1 MIHVE
6 TIVVGPLEVNCYVVS
21 DTKTKKAFLID
32 PGAEAEKI
40 KEYVVSKRLQPEF
53 IINTHCHYDHI
64 GANDVFDLPIFIHGL
79 DAPGLSDHTIN
90 LSIMLQACFISP
102 PPQRTLTDAETIS
115 FCGEELLILHTPGHS
130 PGSICVKM
138 GERLFAGDTLFRGS
152 IGRTDLPG
160 GDSRQIMKSIR
171 AKILTFGSDLEVL
184 PGHGEATSLE
194 WERQHNF
201 FLSNNTV

>member
-6 TIVVGPLEVNCYVVS
+6 TIVVGPLQVNCYVVS
-21 DTKTKKAFLID
+21 DTKTKKAFIVD

-40 KEYVVSKRLQPEF
+40 KEYVVSNRLEPEF

-64 GANDVFDLPIFIHGL
+64 GANDVFDIPIFIHEL
-79 DAPGLSDHTIN
+79 DGPGLCDHTIN
-90 LSIMLQACFISP
+90 LSIMLQARYVSP
-102 PPQRTLTDAETIS
+102 PAQKKLRDSETLS
-115 FCGEELLILHTPGHS
+115 FCAEELLIIHTPGHS
-130 PGSICVKM
+130 PGSICIKM
-138 GERLFAGDTLFRGS
+138 GERLFAGDTVFRGS

-171 AKILTFGSDLEVL
+171 TKILTFDSDLEIL
-184 PGHGEATSLE
+184 PGHGDPSSLE